1 MAWKSKKMILLP
13 IFAAIKLSLQGRMS
27 INILTAI
34 EKQELKG
41 KFDVLN
47 SKNNDLTISYVI
59 VHT

>member
-1 MAWKSKKMILLP
+1 MK
-13 IFAAIKLSLQGRMS
+13 FSLQGRMS